1 MSEYE
6 QNQPSLII
14 CILVCTIIF
23 IFIFFVLCIYNFK
36 ITIAL
41 STLHNI
47 DEYVVVKMACRLSGF
62 CFPKCL
68 SYIMYSLKVSLVAE
82 YSPELSRND
91 SFKDRFVQ
99 TIHSLYLRNNILAE
113 SKLRVKVTSVSEG
126 SVLVAFDVTH
136 TNYTEA
142 KSPSKSII
150 HFHTF
155 Y

>member
-1 MSEYE
+1 
-6 QNQPSLII
+6 
-14 CILVCTIIF
+14 
-23 IFIFFVLCIYNFK
+23 
-36 ITIAL
+36 
-41 STLHNI
+41 
-47 DEYVVVKMACRLSGF
+47 
-62 CFPKCL
+62 
-68 SYIMYSLKVSLVAE
+68 MYSLKVSLVAE